1 MAKSKSIALPSPTK
15 ERVEFGKLK
24 RIRSG
29 EVLTGSPERET
40 ESDSTLERSFE
51 MGASD
56 VTDHHL
62 NDVTSR
68 HMKDVTA
75 RHANDAPVRHSDSVP
90 LFEQADYE
98 DSPHFPRDKTKFNV
112 SPTKAQPGSGGG
124 SINHSASL
132 KVSGIQIIVKATIFT
147 MKFLES
153 YVRIAYFTHFLG
165 RTRSHGAERGF
176 RVSRQDLGQLRQVRA
191 SHGRQRRR
199 KTEDEKRSK
208 FFRKYF

>member
-1 MAKSKSIALPSPTK
+1 M
-15 ERVEFGKLK
+15 
-24 RIRSG
+24 
-29 EVLTGSPERET
+29 TGSPERET

-62 NDVTSR
+62 NDVTSL

-132 KVSGIQIIVKATIFT
+132 KVSGIQIIVNATIFT

-153 YVRIAYFTHFLG
+153 C
-165 RTRSHGAERGF
+165 
-176 RVSRQDLGQLRQVRA
+176 
-191 SHGRQRRR
+191 
-199 KTEDEKRSK
+199 
-208 FFRKYF
+208 